1 MKGKTFCLD
10 IFMTLSLEPGSA
22 VAKGKKQI
30 QEKYRGAKRAQRLS
44 GKGEI
49 AAEAPPPFA
58 PPQTTSKLA
67 SLADYFF
74 PFCPN
79 SEPGAGLYGPEL
91 VWSFCVSQ
99 AYVWYQEPHRY
110 SNNWANQSIL
120 LKMTDSEKQPKLCSI
135 FIISILKS
143 LVIPVIW
150 LARGRVIRT
159 TLL

>member
-1 MKGKTFCLD
+1 MSGSEASPTVVWEGGNSGGGSA
-10 IFMTLSLEPGSA
+10 TLS
-22 VAKGKKQI
+22 
-30 QEKYRGAKRAQRLS
+30 
-44 GKGEI
+44 
-49 AAEAPPPFA
+49 

-79 SEPGAGLYGPEL
+79 SEPGPRLYGPEL

-99 AYVWYQEPHRY
+99 TYVWYQEPHRY